1 MKRKDPCGPK
11 RIRSSL
17 LWSFNEEHEPQTCLL
32 VSSHNLSQIRCFQP
46 CLPSLRARAS
56 KDPEVRKE
64 GDALLWLCLMGSLH
78 TQQRL
83 LARGLSHP
91 TQRLPSQEQRLFV
104 FFPNHHQNSNK
115 LLTRTNLKISVSS
128 TSHSAPLLYLSPI
141 LALPSACP
149 HSSFLP
155 GMMETVSFSQDTTL
169 TYSCTEEGMRH
180 LKTAT
185 FPRIDL

>member
-1 MKRKDPCGPK
+1 MPPILKGKDKQRPRGQEGGGRP
-11 RIRSSL
+11 
-17 LWSFNEEHEPQTCLL
+17 PL
-32 VSSHNLSQIRCFQP
+32 VVSDGIFAHPAEAAGMWTFTPHTKITQP
-46 CLPSLRARAS
+46 RT
-56 KDPEVRKE
+56 K
-64 GDALLWLCLMGSLH
+64 
-78 TQQRL
+78 T
-83 LARGLSHP
+83 
-91 TQRLPSQEQRLFV
+91 
-104 FFPNHHQNSNK
+104 FFSPNHHQNNNK

-141 LALPSACP
+141 PALPSACP